1 MFFFVG
7 LCQERERDREGDSL
21 FPVSI
26 YGILIPVIGVGSGV
40 GHFFVM
46 VAATV
51 YDTVSMT
58 P

>member
-1 MFFFVG
+1 MFFCLWGYVKR
-7 LCQERERDREGDSL
+7 EREEDSL
-21 FPVSI
+21 SI
-26 YGILIPVIGVGSGV
+26 YGTLGSGV

-51 YDTVSMT
+51 YDTVSMI

>member
-1 MFFFVG
+1 MFFLWGYVKR
-7 LCQERERDREGDSL
+7 EREREGDSL

-26 YGILIPVIGVGSGV
+26 YGTLIPVTGVGSGV